1 MDDSTS
7 AGGLLIDFAVRIF
20 LPYIIKRRSAGRPVA
35 WKASTWQTA
44 WPVKSR
50 QMSIKSGPKLIS
62 LEQWKI
68 LTPLTNRLKMWQ
80 LGQNICC
87 HRLRKIAQSAINH
100 PIWSHWICCCS
111 PWCRWTGRRASSR
124 REEVRRGESRWGR
137 RTLDL
142 RDQLK
147 WDKQKFR

>member
-1 MDDSTS
+1 MRT
-7 AGGLLIDFAVRIF
+7 AITKKQMFTGKQFLRPFAILFHFYFISIRCAM
-20 LPYIIKRRSAGRPVA
+20 RSA
-35 WKASTWQTA
+35 
-44 WPVKSR
+44 WPLKSR

-62 LEQWKI
+62 LEKWKI